1 MPTPNNKMLYDI
13 VKIEADAIYK
23 KPSAYKSGF
32 IVKTYKKLGGTYSN
46 DGKPKNLKRWFEEKW
61 QDIGNQAY
69 PVYRPTIKISSKTPL
84 LPSEIN
90 KTNLKKQIALKQKI
104 KGNSNLP
111 KFK

>member
-1 MPTPNNKMLYDI
+1 
-13 VKIEADAIYK
+13 
-23 KPSAYKSGF
+23 
-32 IVKTYKKLGGTYSN
+32 VKTYKKLGGTYSN

>member
-23 KPSAYKSGF
+23 KPSVYKSGF